1 MTLKTNRLV
10 LADFADF
17 IDCYKPDDIRQREES
32 VEESGEQGRWKMFTY
47 DEVVARDKTN
57 LDLFWLKDDSLEDTE
72 NLPAPAVLAA
82 EIVEQLQAALIEFES
97 VEAILGSAS

>member
-1 MTLKTNRLV
+1 
-10 LADFADF
+10 
-17 IDCYKPDDIRQREES
+17 
-32 VEESGEQGRWKMFTY
+32 MFTY

-57 LDLFWLKDDSLEDTE
+57 LDLFWLKDDTLDDTE

-97 VEAILGSAS
+97 VEAILGQTT